1 MFYVKPL
8 YMLTCSPKPFFFG
21 GEGRRG
27 LAKEGQSGTYISITV
42 CQSFRAPMLF
52 LFRFLFAYLFFLVEL
67 GHLEQAGAGDFPSER
82 WLGSGEIVSLRSDLV
97 KEIRMC
103 FRTATFPTLH
113 PHPNPPPTPAL
124 SKRMKGVFLA
134 SYLKN
139 LIEFLR

>member
-1 MFYVKPL
+1 
-8 YMLTCSPKPFFFG
+8 
-21 GEGRRG
+21 
-27 LAKEGQSGTYISITV
+27 
-42 CQSFRAPMLF
+42 MLF

-113 PHPNPPPTPAL
+113 PHPNPPTTPAL

>member
-8 YMLTCSPKPFFFG
+8 YMLTCSPKPFFWG

-97 KEIRMC
+97 KYRM
-103 FRTATFPTLH
+103 F
-113 PHPNPPPTPAL
+113 
-124 SKRMKGVFLA
+124 
-134 SYLKN
+134 
-139 LIEFLR
+139 